1 MIVALNM
8 MDAASR
14 RGIVIDTAALSASL
28 GPPVLETIAVRRGG
42 TDALVHALDTFA
54 ENVAAPATVE
64 LSKREM
70 HREVRQLLADSVRLP
85 AHDPVLDERDRKST
99 RLNSSH

>member
-8 MDAASR
+8 MDAAAR

-28 GPPVLETIAVRRGG
+28 GLPVLETIAVRRGG

-54 ENVAAPATVE
+54 DNVAAPATVE
-64 LSKREM
+64 LSKREL
-70 HREVRQLLADSVRLP
+70 HRDVRQLRTDSVRFP
-85 AHDPVLDERDRKST
+85 ATDPGLGEQARPGES
-99 RLNSSH
+99 